1 MQRRHAEAVTMVA
14 SHSPWPTALAV
25 AAPAVLAVLVEQH
38 RHRRWHRSAERPPRR
53 RPARHPTSD
62 LPRRAPHRLAPPR

>member
-1 MQRRHAEAVTMVA
+1 MVA

-38 RHRRWHRSAERPPRR
+38 RHRRWDRALND
-53 RPARHPTSD
+53 HPGAVMRAPSD
-62 LPRRAPHRLAPPR
+62 L